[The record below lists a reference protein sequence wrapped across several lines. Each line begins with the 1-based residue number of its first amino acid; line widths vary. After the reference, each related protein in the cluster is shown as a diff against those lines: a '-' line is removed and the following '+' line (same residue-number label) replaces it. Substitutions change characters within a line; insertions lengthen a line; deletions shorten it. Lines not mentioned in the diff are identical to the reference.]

1 MNAPLKW
8 IVVPTSKA
16 AMQRLDLDQCL
27 PGDLEELALCAEQW
41 SALCRSNLVPRL
53 NHALGTLIDDYE
65 DASIQ
70 GREALAMTLS
80 ILTEAAMPG
89 DGVIHRLIALNQ
101 LALAQDTGLFF
112 YF

>member
-1 MNAPLKW
+1 MNTPRKW
-8 IVVPTSKA
+8 IVVPTSKD

-27 PGDLEELALCAEQW
+27 PGDLEELALSAEQW
-41 SALCRSNLVPRL
+41 TALCSSDLLPSL

-70 GREALAMTLS
+70 GRAALATALS
-80 ILTEAAMPG
+80 ILTQTATAE
-89 DGVIHRLIALNQ
+89 DELIHKLIALNR
-101 LALAQDTGLFF
+101 LALERDTGLFF

>member
-1 MNAPLKW
+1 MSAPQKW

-27 PGDLEELALCAEQW
+27 PGDLEELALSPEQW
-41 SALCRSNLVPRL
+41 ALLSRSDLLPSL
-53 NHALGTLIDDYE
+53 NRALGSLIDDYE

-70 GREALAMTLS
+70 GQAALATALS
-80 ILTEAAMPG
+80 ILTRTATAE
-89 DGVIHRLIALNQ
+89 DELIHRLIALNR
-101 LALAQDTGLFF
+101 LALERDTGLFF

>member
-1 MNAPLKW
+1 MNTACKW

-27 PGDLEELALCAEQW
+27 PGDLEELALSPEQW
-41 SALCRSNLVPRL
+41 ALLSRSDLLPSL
-53 NHALGTLIDDYE
+53 NRALGTLIDDYE

-70 GREALAMTLS
+70 GQAALATALS
-80 ILTEAAMPG
+80 ILTRTATAE
-89 DGVIHRLIALNQ
+89 DELIHRLIALNR
-101 LALAQDTGLFF
+101 LALERDSGLFF

>member
-1 MNAPLKW
+1 MSAPQKW

-27 PGDLEELALCAEQW
+27 PGDLEELALSPEQW
-41 SALCRSNLVPRL
+41 AALSGSDLLPSL
-53 NHALGTLIDDYE
+53 NRALGTLIDDYE

-70 GREALAMTLS
+70 GQAALATALS
-80 ILTEAAMPG
+80 ILTRAAPAH
-89 DGVIHRLIALNQ
+89 DGLIHKLIALNR
-101 LALAQDTGLFF
+101 LALERDTGLFF